1 MRHADGIRALE
12 LSAVDGDDAAADDL
26 GHVSAGVNRDD
37 EQARRNERQRR
48 AVIQK
53 GVAPVD
59 DHRLDHHRRT
69 AEDFNVDGD
78 DGVDDLMERAEYC
91 IFRFRRGA
99 DDARKQTD
107 QEASGCTDQG
117 NEHRIADAGK
127 QVAVILT
134 DDSEYFSD
142 KFHLISSVP
151 FVFSDSRLKS
161 LTS

>member
-1 MRHADGIRALE
+1 MPTDVRALE
-12 LSAVDGDDAAADDL
+12 LSLIDGNDAAADDL
-26 GHVSAGVNRDD
+26 GHVSAGVDGDD

-48 AVIQK
+48 AVVQK

-59 DHRLDHHRRT
+59 DHRLDHHRRA
-69 AEDFNVDGD
+69 AEDLNVDGD

-91 IFRFRRGA
+91 VFRFRRGA

-107 QEASGCTDQG
+107 QKAGGCTDQG

-127 QVAVILT
+127 QIAVILA